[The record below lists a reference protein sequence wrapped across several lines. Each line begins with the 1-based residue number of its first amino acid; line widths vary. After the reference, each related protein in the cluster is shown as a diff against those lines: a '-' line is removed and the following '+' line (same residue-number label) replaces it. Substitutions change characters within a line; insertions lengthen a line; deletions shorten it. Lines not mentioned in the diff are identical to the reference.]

1 MSQFYSWRNFWIF
14 WLGGLAVFVGLVL
27 TSGPL
32 ITHVAIG
39 GILDHQSAGT
49 AERVNA
55 IQQSWVEMGLTGYA
69 KWSMIFDLL
78 FIGLYTSGGI
88 MGGRL
93 IWQEARSPSLKKLGL
108 VMVLTY
114 FLFGLLDYAETLS
127 QIAQL
132 IQNQGSD
139 LLAGI
144 AAFAQPPKVVA
155 WIIATFGMILALLWR
170 YVERQA

>member
-1 MSQFYSWRNFWIF
+1 MPKLYSWRNFWIF
-14 WLGGLAVFVGLVL
+14 WGGGLALFLYFVASAGALE
-27 TSGPL
+27 TA
-32 ITHVAIG
+32 VAPG

-55 IQQSWVEMGLTGYA
+55 IQQSWAELGLTGRA
-69 KWSMIFDLL
+69 KWSMIGDLV

-108 VMVLTY
+108 FMVLTY

-127 QIAQL
+127 QITQL
-132 IQNQGSD
+132 LQDRGSN

-144 AAFAQPPKVVA
+144 AAFAQPLKVGA
-155 WIIATFGMILALLWR
+155 WIIATVGMILALLWR
-170 YVERQA
+170 YSERRA